1 MKKVLLISCL
11 IFSANSYAKGG
22 GDGSCSRGGCSSD
35 SGGRESSSRGNDC
48 VIACAGSVCGSSPAC
63 SSNYESSSRGN
74 DNGNGNWNGAAGNGS
89 NGSIGANSVSM
100 PTHGQLKLLT
110 QHLRHAQLKQS
121 EAHSE
126 LELKEKELSKAQK
139 ELFEAKEELGARQF
153 QLTVVREAHLELSTT
168 KSALDLKE
176 EQLSGAMAELE
187 NLKAQLAALKATIQ
201 KRDNNRANL
210 EKQLM
215 AECYV
220 APNGQ
225 ICTKAQLI
233 EASKELTDVTL
244 GLFTGDTDVI
254 ISSVTI
260 DIAFRLF
267 GIATARLGCAIGK
280 KAPVELCKTAED
292 IKTLEAEI
300 KKMKQ
305 ESDAVEKAIK
315 DRLSS
320 SYLDENHGAQ

>member
-1 MKKVLLISCL
+1 MKKTLLISCL
-11 IFSANSYAKGG
+11 IFSVSSYAGR
-22 GDGSCSRGGCSSD
+22 GDTCSAGGCSSD
-35 SGGRESSSRGNDC
+35 RGGYESSSRGNDC
-48 VIACAGSVCGSSPAC
+48 VTSCVGSVCGSSPAC

-74 DNGNGNWNGAAGNGS
+74 DNGNGNWNGATSNGGNGS
-89 NGSIGANSVSM
+89 VSASSTSL
-100 PTHGQLKLLT
+100 PNPGQLKFLAG
-110 QHLRHAQLKQS
+110 QVRQVRLKQS
-121 EAHSE
+121 EAHSA
-126 LELKEKELSKAQK
+126 LMLKEKELSEAQK
-139 ELFEAKEELGARQF
+139 ELLEAKEELAARQF
-153 QLTVVREAHLELSTT
+153 QLTVVREARLELSTT

-187 NLKAQLAALKATIQ
+187 SLKAQLAELQATIQ

-233 EASKELTDVTL
+233 EASKELTDIIL
-244 GLFTGDTDVI
+244 GLFTGDIDVI
-254 ISSVTI
+254 ISSATI

-267 GIATARLGCAIGK
+267 GLDTAQLGCAIAK
-280 KAPVELCKTAED
+280 KAPAEPCKTAGD
-292 IKTLEAEI
+292 IKNMEDEI
-300 KKMKQ
+300 KRFEVEFQKMKQ

-315 DRLSS
+315 EIL
-320 SYLDENHGAQ
+320 